1 MLARLRVLLGNALHD
16 KEKVA
21 ILVDNLDKSW
31 DQHTDLERLSELL
44 FGLLSVSTRVASEF
58 GRERRGSVNLSL
70 TLFLRS
76 DIHAAMIKFARERDK
91 LPVRRIS
98 WHDPE
103 LLRRVVEE
111 RFVKSGADVSKPDEI
126 WGRYFPPAVR
136 DVPIRDYLTSATLPR
151 PRDLIF
157 LVKAALEFAVNRG
170 HGCIDESD
178 LLSAQLEY
186 SRFAL
191 NSLVAEG
198 APRIPEID
206 DLLLEFARARE
217 IVEGEHIKVAMR
229 RAGISEIRLAEI
241 VDLLTELTFLGPET
255 SPGRFD
261 FINDEDSLM
270 KTRVMARNFSEE
282 VGHPTRYRVNPPFH
296 AFLEIT
302 PQRSL
307 APGQL
312 QMELS
317 DEA

>member
-1 MLARLRVLLGNALHD
+1 M
-16 KEKVA
+16 
-21 ILVDNLDKSW
+21 
-31 DQHTDLERLSELL
+31 
-44 FGLLSVSTRVASEF
+44 
-58 GRERRGSVNLSL
+58 
-70 TLFLRS
+70 
-76 DIHAAMIKFARERDK
+76 
-91 LPVRRIS
+91 
-98 WHDPE
+98 
-103 LLRRVVEE
+103 
-111 RFVKSGADVSKPDEI
+111 KSGADVSRPDEI

-136 DVPIRDYLTSATLPR
+136 DVPIRDYLTAATLPR

-170 HGCIDESD
+170 HGRIDESD

-217 IVEGEHIKVAMR
+217 VVDGEDIKVAMR

-255 SPGRFD
+255 SPDRFD

-282 VGHPTRYRVNPPFH
+282 VGRPTHYRVNPPFH

-312 QMELS
+312 LMELPG
-317 DEA
+317 EA